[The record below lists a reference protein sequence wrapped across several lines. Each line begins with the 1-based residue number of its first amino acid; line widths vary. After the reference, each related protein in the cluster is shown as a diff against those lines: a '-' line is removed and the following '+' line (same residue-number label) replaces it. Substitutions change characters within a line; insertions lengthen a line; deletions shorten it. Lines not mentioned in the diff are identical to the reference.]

1 MTLQKIFDKTRRL
14 TNTTT
19 ASLQDARL
27 LDLSNETYL
36 DIQRR
41 LAQEEIEIFGT
52 IKKTDLVANQANYQL
67 PTDMLTILRMEVNY
81 DDPTDNTKWKKINQ
95 TDLANLPFEFY
106 NLLQSQPKSKPL
118 MDLFASQIFLFPQ
131 ASTSQTNGIR
141 LWYISKQPDFTTT
154 SDQIPAILDN
164 YWEVFAYGNSFR
176 YFEEIGHPE
185 ANRKLEL
192 YEAFMEKMISD
203 LKTEV
208 IEPIRVANI
217 DYFQNGWL

>member
-19 ASLQDARL
+19 TTLTNARL
-27 LDLSNETYL
+27 LELSNETYL

-41 LAQEEIEIFGT
+41 LAQEEIEILGT
-52 IKKTDLVANQANYQL
+52 IKKTDLVAGQANYQL

-81 DDPTDNTKWKKINQ
+81 DDPTDNTKWRKVSQ

-106 NLLQSQPKSKPL
+106 NLLQSQPKSRPL

-131 ASTSQTNGIR
+131 ASSNQANGIR
-141 LWYISKQPDFTTT
+141 LWYIPKQPEFTTT
-154 SDQIPAILDN
+154 SDEIPAILDN
-164 YWEVFAYGNSFR
+164 YWEVFAYGNAFR

-192 YEAFMEKMISD
+192 YETFMEKMISD
-203 LKTEV
+203 LKTEA
-208 IEPIRVANI
+208 IEPIRVVNI
-217 DYFQNGWL
+217 DYYQQGWI

>member
-1 MTLQKIFDKTRRL
+1 MTLQKIFHKTRRL

-19 ASLQDARL
+19 ITLSDARL
-27 LDLSNETYL
+27 LDLTNETYL

-52 IKKTDLVANQANYQL
+52 IKKTDLVAGQANYQL

-81 DDPTDNTKWKKINQ
+81 DDPTDNTKWRKVNQ
-95 TDLANLPFEFY
+95 TDLGNLPFEFY

-118 MDLFASQIFLFPQ
+118 MDLFASQIFLFPTASSDQ
-131 ASTSQTNGIR
+131 ANGIR
-141 LWYISKQPDFTTT
+141 LWYIPKQPEFTTT
-154 SDQIPAILDN
+154 SDEIPAILDN
-164 YWEVFAYGNSFR
+164 YWEVFAYGNAFR

-192 YEAFMEKMISD
+192 YEAFMQRMIED
-203 LKTEV
+203 FKVEV
-208 IEPIRVANI
+208 ITPIKVVNI
-217 DYFQNGWL
+217 DYFNQGWL

>member
-19 ASLQDARL
+19 TRLPDARL
-27 LDLSNETYL
+27 LEITNETYL

-41 LAQEEIEIFGT
+41 LAQEEIEILGT

-81 DDPTDNTKWKKINQ
+81 DDPTDNTKWRKVNQ
-95 TDLANLPFEFY
+95 TDLGNLPFEFY
-106 NLLQSQPKSKPL
+106 NLLKSQSKSKPL
-118 MDLFASQIFLFPQ
+118 MDLFASQIFIFPQ
-131 ASTSQTNGIR
+131 PTSNQTNGIR
-141 LWYISKQPDFTTT
+141 LWYIPKQPEFTTT

-164 YWEVFAYGNSFR
+164 YWEVFAYGNAFR
-176 YFEEIGHPE
+176 YFEELGHPE

-192 YEAFMEKMISD
+192 YETFMEKMISD

-208 IEPIRVANI
+208 IEPIKIQQVDFFN
-217 DYFQNGWL
+217 QGWL

>member
-19 ASLQDARL
+19 TTLTDARL
-27 LDLSNETYL
+27 LDISNETYL

-41 LAQEEIEIFGT
+41 LAQEEIEILGT
-52 IKKTDLVANQANYQL
+52 IKKTDLIAGQANYQL

-81 DDPTDNTKWKKINQ
+81 DDPTDNTKWIKVSE
-95 TDLANLPFEFY
+95 TDLGNLPFEFY

-118 MDLFASQIFLFPQ
+118 MDLFASQIYIFPQ
-131 ASTSQTNGIR
+131 ASTNQANGIR
-141 LWYISKQPDFTTT
+141 LWYIPKQPEFTNT

-164 YWEVFAYGNSFR
+164 YWEVFAYGNAFR
-176 YFEEIGHPE
+176 YFEELGHPE

-217 DYFQNGWL
+217 DYFQSGWL